1 MKTHK
6 VSKSPWTKWPPFSPR
21 GLLHCWR
28 LGTCCSALALFLTLP
43 QAASAG
49 CSCKMASPVSTPP
62 QSIQMDDLHLGTL
75 PGLPNQ
81 NMPHS
86 RKITFLFMTSSLH
99 IKARCWTRKAFG
111 PPSLSYFILEV
122 QNYHG

>member
-1 MKTHK
+1 MQGCQKSLDK
-6 VSKSPWTKWPPFSPR
+6 VATVFTGGPVTLLEAGNVLLSTCPF
-21 GLLHCWR
+21 LN
-28 LGTCCSALALFLTLP
+28 TLP
-43 QAASAG
+43 RAASAG

-111 PPSLSYFILEV
+111 PLFFNYFILEV
-122 QNYHG
+122 QNYHS